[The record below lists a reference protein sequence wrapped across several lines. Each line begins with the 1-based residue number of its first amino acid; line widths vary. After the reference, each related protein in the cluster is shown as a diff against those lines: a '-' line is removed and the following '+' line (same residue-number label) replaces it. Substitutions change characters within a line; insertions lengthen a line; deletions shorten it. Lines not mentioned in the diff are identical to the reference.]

1 MDFSLRTGFHLAPC
15 RSLASAG
22 LDELAQTLWD
32 SRTDNSLEIP
42 ARAGL
47 FTRILKQTYG
57 TALRSSAA
65 IYRPFS
71 STSILDVMPI
81 VAIWM
86 SSKPPTNRFWPSG
99 MLLSYS
105 YSYSPTLPPLRLS
118 RLHRSLFLLPPF
130 IEHGEQQEREEGRG
144 DDAADDHGGQRALD
158 LGAGAGGDGHGHEAE
173 AGHEGGHELGAQ
185 PGEGALDHG
194 LADRAA
200 FAAQL
205 VDVADQH
212 DAVQHGDAGEGDEAD
227 SGADGEGEASG
238 PECEHAA
245 GDGERHA
252 DEDQDGLA
260 RAAEAEEDEDEDK
273 PERGGHDQ
281 GEPGA
286 GVLEVLELA
295 AELVEIAG
303 GQLH

>member
-99 MLLSYS
+99 MLLIGFKETQVVAFRYS
-105 YSYSPTLPPLRLS
+105 KFR
-118 RLHRSLFLLPPF
+118 
-130 IEHGEQQEREEGRG
+130 
-144 DDAADDHGGQRALD
+144 DA
-158 LGAGAGGDGHGHEAE
+158 AGAGCRTFG
-173 AGHEGGHELGAQ
+173 
-185 PGEGALDHG
+185 
-194 LADRAA
+194 
-200 FAAQL
+200 
-205 VDVADQH
+205 
-212 DAVQHGDAGEGDEAD
+212 
-227 SGADGEGEASG
+227 
-238 PECEHAA
+238 
-245 GDGERHA
+245 
-252 DEDQDGLA
+252 
-260 RAAEAEEDEDEDK
+260 
-273 PERGGHDQ
+273 
-281 GEPGA
+281 
-286 GVLEVLELA
+286 
-295 AELVEIAG
+295 
-303 GQLH
+303 